1 MLVLPFF
8 RRFSAVPW
16 LAAQADSCC
25 HPRTTRGAAFGDA
38 GSENPADMAA
48 LVRGPAVS
56 PWRRGRARKIAA
68 FFALQ
73 TRQWALRPAPP
84 FAALAASPFH
94 TAPDDKGATVGQPR
108 RGIGHCSAWPICGLM
123 GVWAFHGRLWPARDT
138 LLLWP
143 APRDISF
150 GQSTCCT
157 LPVKPSSWSDASSG
171 NKQLTRKCKALHL
184 HLLEKITMGRGGV
197 DGAKRQKSAPS
208 CWNGARIIEG
218 YLNKAGAITTKSRNA
233 PPPPRHLRS
242 CRPSQK
248 TPFGQASIVIYVSW
262 KPIQEAATRNP

>member
-1 MLVLPFF
+1 MSPG
-8 RRFSAVPW
+8 SAW
-16 LAAQADSCC
+16 
-25 HPRTTRGAAFGDA
+25 A
-38 GSENPADMAA
+38 GSQNSGLFCPTDAPVGPPARAPVCGSA
-48 LVRGPAVS
+48 TS
-56 PWRRGRARKIAA
+56 P
-68 FFALQ
+68 
-73 TRQWALRPAPP
+73 
-84 FAALAASPFH
+84 H

-108 RGIGHCSAWPICGLM
+108 RGIGQSSAWPICGLM
-123 GVWAFHGRLWPARDT
+123 GVWAFHGLLWPARDT
-138 LLLWP
+138 LLLW
-143 APRDISF
+143 ARTKRHQFWTVHVLHTAGQAIELVRREF
-150 GQSTCCT
+150 GEAA
-157 LPVKPSSWSDASSG
+157 DA
-171 NKQLTRKCKALHL
+171 TKALHL

-262 KPIQEAATRNP
+262 RPIQEAATRNP